1 MNFEQADALNEIIRA
16 VGVRHRALSIAA
28 LAPFGIH
35 PGHKLVL
42 FELDTAGPRTQ
53 AQLAAATGF
62 EPPTITLS
70 VRQLEDAGFVAR
82 RPSPTDRR
90 ATLVELSDEGRA
102 LLPELKAAWRRV
114 AELTVA
120 DFTALPLDQLTDV
133 LADLAASLD
142 ASHDRAVPDP
152 FNEPAPALPPSA
164 TRGIRQGRNPVQ
176 GP

>member
-1 MNFEQADALNEIIRA
+1 MNFDQADTLNELIRA
-16 VGVRHRALSIAA
+16 VGTRHRELAIAA

-42 FELDTAGPRTQ
+42 FELDAAGPRTQ

-70 VRQLEDAGFVAR
+70 VRQLQEAGLVIR

-90 ATLVELSDEGRA
+90 ATVVELSDKGRE
-102 LLPELKAAWRRV
+102 LLPELKAAWARLG
-114 AELTVA
+114 EQTVA
-120 DFTALPLDQLTDV
+120 ALASTPLGQLTDV

-142 ASHDRAVPDP
+142 ASRPATGDP
-152 FNEPAPALPPSA
+152 LHEPVPALP
-164 TRGIRQGRNPVQ
+164 RNLARFTSTQ
-176 GP
+176 